1 MGDYELDMEMLKNIC
16 PIYND
21 TLEEEETNN
30 NNTYNFTQLEGE
42 MMLLKDKYFAKVEYG
57 NDYINKLKDNEEEYF
72 KRKYGEEI
80 YNYMKDQRNKF
91 VNSKINE
98 ICSSKLNI
106 GNESMDINNISDIS
120 NLLPKLNIDISN
132 EYKLYDELNDQ
143 DYNNETSNISNIIN
157 NTNSIKA
164 ELSHLYSKSSLDKRK
179 IEYRQQEI
187 QDINYYN
194 NMITIIY
201 FFILILYF
209 LYLIINNELNIGRSW
224 FVYIIIIIFPV
235 YIYPVLFYYVKKLFN
250 YLSIN
255 MELHGP
261 KNAFINEDIKFDFLG

>member
-21 TLEEEETNN
+21 TLEEETNN

-80 YNYMKDQRNKF
+80 YNYMKDQRDKF

-106 GNESMDINNISDIS
+106 GNDSMDINNISDIS

-132 EYKLYDELNDQ
+132 EYKLYNELNDQ
-143 DYNNETSNISNIIN
+143 NYNNETSNISNIIN

>member
-21 TLEEEETNN
+21 TLEEEQS

-57 NDYINKLKDNEEEYF
+57 NDYINKLKNNEEEYF

-80 YNYMKDQRNKF
+80 YNYMKDQRDKF

-106 GNESMDINNISDIS
+106 GNDSMDINSINDIS

-132 EYKLYDELNDQ
+132 EYKLYNELNGQ
-143 DYNNETSNISNIIN
+143 DYNNKISNISNIIN
-157 NTNSIKA
+157 NTNSIKS
-164 ELSHLYSKSSLDKRK
+164 ELSHLYSKSNLDKRK

-261 KNAFINEDIKFDFLG
+261 KNAFINEDVKFDFLG

>member
-21 TLEEEETNN
+21 TIDEEQPDN

-42 MMLLKDKYFAKVEYG
+42 MLLLKDKYFAKVEYG
-57 NDYINKLKDNEEEYF
+57 NDYITKLKEAEEKYF
-72 KRKYGEEI
+72 EKKYGPKI
-80 YNYMKDQRNKF
+80 YDYMKDQRSKF

-106 GNESMDINNISDIS
+106 GNTNIDIENISDIS

-132 EYKLYDELNDQ
+132 EYRLFNEISGE
-143 DYNNETSNISNIIN
+143 DYNSDISNILN
-157 NTNSIKA
+157 AVDNKKSIKR
-164 ELSHLYSKSSLDKRK
+164 ELTDLYSKSSLDKRK
-179 IEYRQQEI
+179 IEYRQKEI
-187 QDINYYN
+187 EDINYYN

-209 LYLIINNELNIGRSW
+209 LYLIINNELNVSRSW
-224 FVYIIIIIFPV
+224 FIYIIIIIFPI
-235 YIYPVLFYYVKKLFN
+235 YIYPVLFYYIKKLFN
-250 YLSIN
+250 FLSIN

>member
-21 TLEEEETNN
+21 TLEEEETN

-80 YNYMKDQRNKF
+80 YNYMKDQRDKF

-106 GNESMDINNISDIS
+106 GNNAMDINNISDIS

-132 EYKLYDELNDQ
+132 EYKLYNELNDQ

-157 NTNSIKA
+157 NTNSIKT